1 MQLDRQAVS
10 EPYQVCPSCEALS
23 QVETLLRYSV
33 GPWQVVSCLKCRFV
47 FLANPPEVTRLEEE
61 FAWEKTSQVERLRK
75 NSHQSTVER
84 FLSPKLRVLKRSLN
98 REPRMER
105 LAMRYL
111 ASGGQIVDVGCGT
124 GRAIE
129 RIIERLNVE
138 LGCSARPIGIEVSPF
153 LADQADARFKTMGG
167 FVVRAD
173 ALTGLKGLDTESCG
187 GAFLDSFLE
196 HDCRPMPVL
205 REVRRVVRRGAYC
218 LVKVPNYGSWNRIL
232 RRNRWCG
239 FRYPDH
245 VNYFTSVSL
254 GKLAIQAG
262 FAVEHSSFL
271 NSLPTS
277 DSLYAV
283 LKKV

>member
-1 MQLDRQAVS
+1 MQLDRPAVS
-10 EPYQVCPSCEALS
+10 KPCHVCPSCEAPSLVKALV
-23 QVETLLRYSV
+23 QYSV
-33 GPWQVVSCLKCRFV
+33 DPWQVVSCLKCRFV
-47 FLANPPEVTRLEEE
+47 FLANPPEVSRLEEE

-75 NSHQSTVER
+75 DSHQSPVER
-84 FLSPKLRVLKRSLN
+84 FLSPKLRRLKRSVI

-105 LAMRYL
+105 LAMQYL
-111 ASGGQIVDVGCGT
+111 SSGPVVDVGCGT

-129 RIIERLNVE
+129 RIITRLNVE
-138 LGCSARPIGIEVSPF
+138 LGRSAHPIGIEVSSF
-153 LADQADARFKTMGG
+153 LAEQADARFKIMGG
-167 FVVRAD
+167 YVVRAD
-173 ALTGLKGLDTESCG
+173 ALTGLKGMDTESCG

-196 HDCRPMPVL
+196 HECRPMPVL
-205 REVRRVVRRGAYC
+205 RELRRVLRRGAYC

-239 FRYPDH
+239 FRHPDH

-254 GKLAIQAG
+254 GKLAVQAG

-271 NSLPTS
+271 NNLPTS